1 MDVIVSNCK
10 QLRGGQG
17 TGNGVSIHNMLWGNW
32 VSLLPIRMPL
42 SRNPWSFP
50 WNGSWRIMRWLSFC
64 PSFMSLNVLSFLPVV
79 MAIHLTI
86 VAMMISPTQKLC
98 SRLKILSISWMLESQ
113 LCKYMFALSCIIAGN
128 YSYVRVL
135 THQWLRELEGCLT
148 FQSGQLLFFL
158 SRQIWLGHVIPI
170 PLHHGRPKKKSYD
183 TSDTGGIRGV
193 LWGFDSP

>member
-10 QLRGGQG
+10 HLRGGQG
-17 TGNGVSIHNMLWGNW
+17 PGNGVSIHMLSINR

-42 SRNPWSFP
+42 SCNSSPFP
-50 WNGSWRIMRWLSFC
+50 WNGSESWRIMRWLSFC
-64 PSFMSLNVLSFLPVV
+64 PSFMSPNVLSFLPVV
-79 MAIHLTI
+79 MAIHLTGL

-98 SRLKILSISWMLESQ
+98 SRLNILSISWILESQ

-148 FQSGQLLFFL
+148 FQSPQLLFF
-158 SRQIWLGHVIPI
+158 WVGKFH
-170 PLHHGRPKKKSYD
+170 
-183 TSDTGGIRGV
+183 
-193 LWGFDSP
+193 FAM